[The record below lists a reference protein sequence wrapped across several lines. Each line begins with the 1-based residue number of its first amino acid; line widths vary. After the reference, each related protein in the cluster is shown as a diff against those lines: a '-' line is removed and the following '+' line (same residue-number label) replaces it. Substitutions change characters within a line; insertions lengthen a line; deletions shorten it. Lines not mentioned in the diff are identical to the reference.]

1 MTWTL
6 FLGRSAW
13 SICKLIT
20 ILIYINIFVYKFLKY
35 SAITSMIWC
44 KSAFWV
50 ESLKR
55 ASTGSTERRLTL
67 VRHLRKASRTCRYS
81 FLPWARTLNGPQFWI
96 ERISQRTGQRNR
108 QRTPRLLL
116 SKGLAVDVTQ
126 TQSRVCGSGIWFK
139 IPTVHDKPA
148 RLTKCVP
155 AHLLWKMQEAKR
167 KKCVDRWDGMPLILL
182 WIFASVGGL
191 ISSNLIFLEKCH
203 GFFFSHF
210 SKFRSSL

>member
-1 MTWTL
+1 MWIRVLSRIFKARFHRFDRTQTYTCAPFTQGIPHLPL
-6 FLGRSAW
+6 FVFALSA
-13 SICKLIT
+13 
-20 ILIYINIFVYKFLKY
+20 
-35 SAITSMIWC
+35 
-44 KSAFWV
+44 
-50 ESLKR
+50 
-55 ASTGSTERRLTL
+55 
-67 VRHLRKASRTCRYS
+67 
-81 FLPWARTLNGPQFWI
+81 LNGPRFWI

-116 SKGLAVDVTQ
+116 SEGLAVDVTQ

-167 KKCVDRWDGMPLILL
+167 KKCVDRWDGIPLILL

-210 SKFRSSL
+210 SKFRGSL